1 MKILIILT
9 GGTICSAKN
18 ESGLNALST
27 EAASLS
33 LVSMFREREVAE
45 SDVEFES
52 ISPINTLSENMTIDK
67 WNQLIGALK
76 KIDYSQYAGIMI
88 LHGTDTLHLTAAL
101 MGVLL
106 GDIGCPVMMVSA
118 HRILDDPESNGVD
131 NFTKSVELIKRLH
144 DDGKGGVYVV
154 FRNMDGV
161 SYVHHATHLEEC
173 GDYSEEF
180 FSSDMIE
187 YEKLISEWSKE
198 QSDEWLSLGSSIK
211 QRIKI
216 ERKTHSGYS
225 SSEKT
230 GGGYSN
236 NEKTNSENTIGE
248 RTSILDIGTLSDS
261 VLYIRP
267 YVGINYDRISLDG
280 VKAVL
285 HGMYHS
291 STINTEGDGPTSAL
305 SLLKRCNEKGIA
317 FYIFPCK
324 DGEYRYS
331 TTKPLID
338 AGAKCLY
345 GGTWEEAYVR
355 LLLEQ

>member
-1 MKILIILT
+1 MKILIVLT

-18 ESGLNALST
+18 ESGLNALNT

-33 LVSMFREREVAE
+33 LVSMYRESEAAEGSQGIEGDVAG

-67 WNQLIGALK
+67 WNRLLEALK
-76 KIDYSQYAGIMI
+76 KVDYSQYGGIMI

-101 MGVLL
+101 MGVLMK
-106 GDIGCPVMMVSA
+106 DVGCPVMMVSA
-118 HRILDDPESNGVD
+118 HRILSDPESNGVD
-131 NFTKSVELIKRLH
+131 NFAKSVSLIKRLN
-144 DDGKGGVYVV
+144 DEGKGGVYVI
-154 FRNMDGV
+154 FRNMNGV

-180 FSSDMIE
+180 YSRDMIE
-187 YEKLISEWSKE
+187 YEKLMSEW
-198 QSDEWLSLGSSIK
+198 DTGWLAAGGAYIS
-211 QRIKI
+211 
-216 ERKTHSGYS
+216 
-225 SSEKT
+225 T
-230 GGGYSN
+230 GGSN
-236 NEKTNSENTIGE
+236 EAAKLDRIRESGTNVLVGQINIFNVGTI
-248 RTSILDIGTLSDS
+248 SDS

-267 YVGINYDRISLDG
+267 YVGINYDRINLDG

-291 STINTEGDGPTSAL
+291 STVNTEGDGPTSAM
-305 SLLKRCNEKGIA
+305 SLLRRCNEKGIA

>member
-1 MKILIILT
+1 MKILIVLT

-18 ESGLNALST
+18 ESGLNALNT

-33 LVSMFREREVAE
+33 LVSMYRESTAAGERQGIEGDVAG

-67 WNQLIGALK
+67 WNQLIEALK
-76 KIDYSQYAGIMI
+76 KVDYCQYGGIMI
-88 LHGTDTLHLTAAL
+88 LHGTDTLHLTATL
-101 MGVLL
+101 MGVLMK
-106 GDIGCPVMMVSA
+106 DVGCPVMMVSA
-118 HRILDDPESNGVD
+118 HRILSDPESNGVD
-131 NFTKSVELIKRLH
+131 NFAKSVSLIKRLN
-144 DDGKGGVYVV
+144 DEGRSGVYVV
-154 FRNMDGV
+154 FRNMNGV

-180 FSSDMIE
+180 YSSDMIE
-187 YEKLISEWSKE
+187 HSKLISEWDKE
-198 QSDEWLSLGSSIK
+198 QSDEWLALGSESK
-211 QRIKI
+211 LNLDKDNC
-216 ERKTHSGYS
+216 KTSSGYS
-225 SSEKT
+225 R
-230 GGGYSN
+230 
-236 NEKTNSENTIGE
+236 GE
-248 RTSILDIGTLSDS
+248 RTSILNVGTLTDS

-267 YVGINYDRISLDG
+267 YVGINYDRINLDG

-291 STINTEGDGPTSAL
+291 STVNTEGDGPTSAM
-305 SLLKRCNEKGIA
+305 SLLRRCNEKGIA

>member
-1 MKILIILT
+1 MKILIVLT

-18 ESGLNALST
+18 ESGLNALNT

-33 LVSMFREREVAE
+33 LVSMYRESEAAEGSHGIEGDVAG

-52 ISPINTLSENMTIDK
+52 ISPINTLSENMTLDK
-67 WNQLIGALK
+67 WNQLIEALK
-76 KIDYSQYAGIMI
+76 KVDYSQYGGIMI

-101 MGVLL
+101 MGVLMK
-106 GDIGCPVMMVSA
+106 DVGCPVMMVSA
-118 HRILDDPESNGVD
+118 HRILSDPESNGVD
-131 NFTKSVELIKRLH
+131 NFTKSVSLIKRLNEE
-144 DDGKGGVYVV
+144 GRSGVYVV
-154 FRNMDGV
+154 FRNMNGV

-180 FSSDMIE
+180 YSSDMIE
-187 YEKLISEWSKE
+187 YSKLISEWDKE
-198 QSDEWLSLGSSIK
+198 QSDEWLALGSESK
-211 QRIKI
+211 LNLDKDSG
-216 ERKTHSGYS
+216 KTSSGYS
-225 SSEKT
+225 S
-230 GGGYSN
+230 
-236 NEKTNSENTIGE
+236 GE
-248 RTSILDIGTLSDS
+248 RTSILNVGILTDS

-267 YVGINYDRISLDG
+267 YVGINYDRINLDG

-291 STINTEGDGPTSAL
+291 STVNTEGDGPTSAM
-305 SLLKRCNEKGIA
+305 SLLRRCNEKGIA

-338 AGAKCLY
+338 ADAKCLY

>member
-1 MKILIILT
+1 MKILIVLT

-18 ESGLNALST
+18 ESGLNALNT

-33 LVSMFREREVAE
+33 LVSMYRESETAG

-67 WNQLIGALK
+67 WNRLLEALK
-76 KIDYSQYAGIMI
+76 KVDYSQYGGIMI

-101 MGVLL
+101 MGVLMK
-106 GDIGCPVMMVSA
+106 DVGCPVMMVSA
-118 HRILDDPESNGVD
+118 HRILSDPESNGVD
-131 NFTKSVELIKRLH
+131 NFTKSVSLIKRLNEE
-144 DDGKGGVYVV
+144 GRSGVYVV
-154 FRNMDGV
+154 FRNMNGV

-180 FSSDMIE
+180 YSSDMIE
-187 YEKLISEWSKE
+187 YSKLISEWDKE
-198 QSDEWLSLGSSIK
+198 QSDEWLALGLESKLNLDKDSG
-211 QRIKI
+211 
-216 ERKTHSGYS
+216 KTSSGYS
-225 SSEKT
+225 S
-230 GGGYSN
+230 
-236 NEKTNSENTIGE
+236 GE
-248 RTSILDIGTLSDS
+248 RTSILNVGTLTDS

-267 YVGINYDRISLDG
+267 YVGINYDRINLDG

-291 STINTEGDGPTSAL
+291 STVNTEGDGPTSAM
-305 SLLKRCNEKGIA
+305 SLLRRCNEKGIA

>member
-1 MKILIILT
+1 MVYKKGIKMKILIVLT

-18 ESGLNALST
+18 ESGLNALNT

-33 LVSMFREREVAE
+33 LVSMYRESTAAGERQWIEDDVAG

-52 ISPINTLSENMTIDK
+52 ISPINTLSENMTLDK
-67 WNQLIGALK
+67 WNQLIEALK
-76 KIDYSQYAGIMI
+76 KVDYSQYGGIMI

-101 MGVLL
+101 MGVLMK
-106 GDIGCPVMMVSA
+106 DVGCPVMMVSA
-118 HRILDDPESNGVD
+118 HRILSDPESNGVD
-131 NFTKSVELIKRLH
+131 NFTKSVSLIKRLNEE
-144 DDGKGGVYVV
+144 GRSGVYVV
-154 FRNMDGV
+154 FRNMNGV

-180 FSSDMIE
+180 YSSDMIE
-187 YEKLISEWSKE
+187 FEKLVSEW
-198 QSDEWLSLGSSIK
+198 DADWLVAG
-211 QRIKI
+211 
-216 ERKTHSGYS
+216 
-225 SSEKT
+225 
-230 GGGYSN
+230 
-236 NEKTNSENTIGE
+236 
-248 RTSILDIGTLSDS
+248 RTYASPINIFNVGTLSDR

-267 YVGINYDRISLDG
+267 YVGINYDRINLDG

-291 STINTEGDGPTSAL
+291 STVNTEGDGPTSAM
-305 SLLKRCNEKGIA
+305 SLLRRCNEKGIA